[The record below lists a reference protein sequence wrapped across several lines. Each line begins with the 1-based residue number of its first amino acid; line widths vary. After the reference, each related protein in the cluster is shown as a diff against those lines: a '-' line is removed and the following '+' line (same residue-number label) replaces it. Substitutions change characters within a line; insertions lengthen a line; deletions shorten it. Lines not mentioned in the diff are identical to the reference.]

1 MGRDCGGAWVPPPV
15 QTKASQ
21 KVPRAF
27 LGPREASP
35 GPREASPEGES
46 DFNTQPAARAPFSQA
61 FHPQGPLR
69 MEFG

>member
-1 MGRDCGGAWVPPPV
+1 MQGAWVPPPV

-27 LGPREASP
+27 S